1 MSISEEEVIF
11 DVTFDL
17 AQLALN
23 NGHLDLCEDLLSVA
37 MNHDGRDARQDVYM
51 NVFSTLAEQFQQ
63 VNVTSMDLFAARAAA
78 ND

>member
-37 MNHDGRDARQDVYM
+37 MNHDSRDARQDVYL
-51 NVFSTLAEQFQQ
+51 NVFSTLAEQFQH
-63 VNVTSMDLFAARAAA
+63 VNITSMDLCAAKAAA
-78 ND
+78 KG